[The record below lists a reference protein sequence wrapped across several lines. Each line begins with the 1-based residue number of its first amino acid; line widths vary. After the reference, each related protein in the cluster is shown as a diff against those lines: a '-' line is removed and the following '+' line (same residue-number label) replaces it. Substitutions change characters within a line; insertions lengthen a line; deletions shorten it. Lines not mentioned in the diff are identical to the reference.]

1 MFLIDEHGERPRRQ
15 LKSVPSMANCT
26 VPVGVPPP
34 EAGVTFAV
42 KLTAC
47 PKFEG
52 FWLETTAVVLAA

>member
-1 MFLIDEHGERPRRQ
+1 
-15 LKSVPSMANCT
+15 MANCT